1 MSSKETIYDAFK
13 KPKNLISPPI
23 SEWEFGVGNIP
34 APYPY
39 SFKPEDLGNFPKKN
53 SYESQQQGS
62 SNKIDNDLISEQ
74 REMSKN
80 IIRTPS
86 SPEDFSLLADT
97 TPSRNKILYNNSTF
111 ASSHQ
116 SQIDSTLRSRTSS
129 SSYTGHHHINDR
141 PYSISALRRP
151 SQIILSKYDENVE
164 IG

>member
-1 MSSKETIYDAFK
+1 
-13 KPKNLISPPI
+13 
-23 SEWEFGVGNIP
+23 
-34 APYPY
+34 
-39 SFKPEDLGNFPKKN
+39 
-53 SYESQQQGS
+53 
-62 SNKIDNDLISEQ
+62 
-74 REMSKN
+74 
-80 IIRTPS
+80 
-86 SPEDFSLLADT
+86 
-97 TPSRNKILYNNSTF
+97 TF